1 MMGMPCFD
9 DIDNIDNID
18 VLVRYESYADAI
30 ASVERNL
37 AVGVSAW
44 LGRAEF

>member
-9 DIDNIDNID
+9 DID

-30 ASVERNL
+30 ASVEKNL
-37 AVGVSAW
+37 AAGVSAW